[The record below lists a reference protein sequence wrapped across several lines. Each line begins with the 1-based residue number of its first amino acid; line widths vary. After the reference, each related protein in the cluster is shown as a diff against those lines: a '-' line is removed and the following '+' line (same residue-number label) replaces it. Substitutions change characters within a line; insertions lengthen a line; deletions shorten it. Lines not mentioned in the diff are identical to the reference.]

1 MTKKLSL
8 TNLSVL
14 SVLIKVLVTGTPTF
28 VDWLL
33 LLTVTVS
40 YRMKKWHEYSNE
52 KQDYALQQRLDA
64 MDAAISQVKAA
75 VTLKR

>member
-1 MTKKLSL
+1 MNTRISL

-14 SVLIKVLVTGTPTF
+14 SVLLKVLVTSTPTF

-33 LLTVTVS
+33 LLTVTAS

-64 MDAAISQVKAA
+64 LDSAVSQVKAA